1 MCSSDLPIT
10 EPAGLT
16 GTAPGSGP
24 GVRGIGKDGDGID
37 GHSDSG
43 DGVAGFSISG
53 AGVSGSSKTGPGLW
67 GYSETGE
74 GLYTE
79 IFSSSYAVVAYNRM
93 KNPVPGLGVGFGVEV
108 TGPGGAIYGE
118 AAFGHAGYF
127 VGKVRVVGHHEV
139 TGDVTTGGNHQVNGH
154 ITASGNV
161 TVNGDIFLPG
171 ADCSE
176 HFDISGTDRI
186 EPGTVVVI
194 DEQGG
199 LRQSQEAY
207 DKRVAGVVSGAGEY
221 KPGIVLDRR
230 PAGEARI
237 PVALVGKVYCKAD
250 AEYSPIEVGDLLTT
264 SPTAGHAMK
273 VDDPLKAFGAVV
285 GKALRPLMEGRGLIP
300 ILVALQ

>member
-1 MCSSDLPIT
+1 MEAFMPPKFTNPVVVVPLA

-24 GVRGIGKDGDGID
+24 GVRGIGKDGDGVD
-37 GHSDSG
+37 GNSDSG
-43 DGVAGFSISG
+43 DGVAGFSSSG
-53 AGVSGSSKTGPGLW
+53 SGVSGSSKTGPGLW

-79 IFSSSYAVVAYNRM
+79 ISSSSYAVVAYNRM
-93 KNPVPGLGVGFGVEV
+93 KNPFPGIGVGFGLEV

-118 AAFGHAGYF
+118 AAYGHAGYF
-127 VGKVRVVGHHEV
+127 AGKVHVVGHHEV
-139 TGDVTTGGNHQVNGH
+139 TGD

-161 TVNGDIFLPG
+161 TVKGDIFLPG

-199 LRQSQEAY
+199 LRQSLEAY

-221 KPGIVLDRR
+221 KAGIVLDKR

-273 VDDPLKAFGAVV
+273 ADDPFKAFGAVI
-285 GKALRPLMEGRGLIP
+285 GKALRPLPKGQGLIP
-300 ILVALQ
+300 ILIALQ